1 MYPVQSSEHYG
12 QCSSR
17 FEERPILMVGFQR
30 SFFKEIRITYQ
41 WAAKATMQLGHGQSQ
56 RLPAL
61 LSFLAYASSV
71 SV

>member
-1 MYPVQSSEHYG
+1 MYPLFNPPSEHYG
-12 QCSSR
+12 QCASR
-17 FEERPILMVGFQR
+17 FEESTILMVGF
-30 SFFKEIRITYQ
+30 E

-61 LSFLAYASSV
+61 LSFSACASSV